1 MKIPE
6 YSKLLFLQIQYFY
19 GFIRR
24 QNWSSNKLKA
34 YQNHKIKEIVNY
46 AGNYVPYYRNLFSKI
61 GLDIKEFRGLE
72 DLNKL
77 PYLDKETLRSN
88 REDFLSDEFDKL
100 DVLNVYTSGSTG
112 TPLMIAQDKYSRAA
126 KYAST
131 LRAMNWAGYKLGCK
145 WFSLWGVYATT
156 KPTAYGIDKQLNKL
170 YYSNNLMTEENNIE
184 VGKLLNKFKPRFF
197 SGYALSFLELGKTLR
212 KNGINIHSPKG
223 IMVYGGWLPEELRKD
238 IEDLYN
244 APVYDFYSHSEN
256 TVMINE
262 RFRAQKM
269 FVEDYFYPEFI
280 RYDKEYNMGEL
291 VGTSFYNY
299 AMPLIRYKTRDIIEF
314 DHNKESIYGFRK
326 ITTILGRDDDYL
338 LMQDG
343 RKVLSS
349 QRAIYGI
356 NWIKACQYI
365 QDYYDHITIN
375 IIPDENFN
383 PSDYGIIRER
393 MKEITK
399 TDIKV
404 DFKLVDSLP
413 KNEFGKSRFIIRD
426 NKLNKS

>member
-1 MKIPE
+1 
-6 YSKLLFLQIQYFY
+6 
-19 GFIRR
+19 
-24 QNWSSNKLKA
+24 
-34 YQNHKIKEIVNY
+34 
-46 AGNYVPYYRNLFSKI
+46 
-61 GLDIKEFRGLE
+61 
-72 DLNKL
+72 
-77 PYLDKETLRSN
+77 
-88 REDFLSDEFDKL
+88 
-100 DVLNVYTSGSTG
+100 
-112 TPLMIAQDKYSRAA
+112 
-126 KYAST
+126 
-131 LRAMNWAGYKLGCK
+131 
-145 WFSLWGVYATT
+145 
-156 KPTAYGIDKQLNKL
+156 
-170 YYSNNLMTEENNIE
+170 
-184 VGKLLNKFKPRFF
+184 
-197 SGYALSFLELGKTLR
+197 
-212 KNGINIHSPKG
+212 
-223 IMVYGGWLPEELRKD
+223 
-238 IEDLYN
+238 
-244 APVYDFYSHSEN
+244 
-256 TVMINE
+256 MINE